1 MKKRELKNLIL
12 NKKSICN
19 LDDSIKGGALP
30 HTEKECPNNTG
41 CIGPVKETCGIINCQ
56 LLSDAGCEAA

>member
-12 NKKSICN
+12 NKTSISN
-19 LDDSIKGGALP
+19 LDESIKGGALP
-30 HTEKECPNNTG
+30 HSEKDCANDTG

-56 LLSDAGCEAA
+56 LLSDIGCEEA